1 MTNLLRKEISDIL
14 EYLKKNDDIS
24 DYKVDE
30 STTIKIKT
38 SLADE
43 DDINFLKFRIISA
56 IAVIDEELENIIN
69 IEIL

>member
-1 MTNLLRKEISDIL
+1 MTSLLRKEISDIL
-14 EYLKKNDDIS
+14 DYLVKNDDITE
-24 DYKVDE
+24 YKVDD

-56 IAVIDEELENIIN
+56 IAVIDEELENVIK